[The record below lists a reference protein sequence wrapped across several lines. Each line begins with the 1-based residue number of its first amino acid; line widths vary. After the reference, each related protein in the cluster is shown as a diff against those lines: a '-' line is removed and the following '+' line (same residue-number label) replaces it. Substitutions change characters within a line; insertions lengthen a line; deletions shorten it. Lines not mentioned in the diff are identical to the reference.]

1 MWLIVAILALPL
13 IEIGLFVTLG
23 SAIGLWP
30 TLLWVVLSAAL
41 GIIVLKG
48 VGMMGPVS
56 LSRNMQEFGDPLSPL
71 AHRLLVVLAGGFLLI
86 PGFFTDA
93 VGLLLLIP
101 PVRKLAIALIG
112 RRFRVVQSSAQ
123 GQADIVDGEWREV
136 DPAEGQKSGKP
147 GSEWT
152 RH

>member
-1 MWLIVAILALPL
+1 MWLIVAFLGLPL

-23 SAIGLWP
+23 GALGLWL
-30 TLLWVVLSAAL
+30 TLLWVILAAVL

-56 LSRNMQEFGDPLSPL
+56 LSRNMQEFADPLSPL
-71 AHRLLVVLAGGFLLI
+71 ANRLLVVVAGGLLLI

-93 VGLLLLIP
+93 VAILLLIP
-101 PVRKLAIALIG
+101 PVRRLAINLIG
-112 RRFRVVQSSAQ
+112 RRFHVDRHHASVRVDV
-123 GQADIVDGEWREV
+123 VEGEWREV
-136 DPAEGQKSGKP
+136 DPADGVTPGKP